1 MNLVL
6 WRHAEAED
14 GVPDEERRLTAK
26 GHRQAAAMAAWLDE
40 QLPMPRRVLSSP
52 ARRTR
57 ETAAA
62 FSADFVIEPALSTA
76 ATPAG
81 LLRAAGWP
89 DGEGTVLVVG
99 HQPTLGAAAALA
111 LTGRA
116 EPWAVKKGAIWWLRR
131 DNDDSVL
138 VRAVL
143 APGAL

>member
-14 GVPDEERRLTAK
+14 GIPDEARKLTAK
-26 GHRQAAAMAAWLDE
+26 GQRQAAAMAAWLDQ
-40 QLPMPRRVLSSP
+40 QLPAARRVLCSP

-62 FSADFVIEPALSTA
+62 FSGEVVIDPALSTA
-76 ATPAG
+76 ATPEG

-89 DGEGTVLVVG
+89 DGGGTVVVVG

-131 DNDDSVL
+131 DEDDSVL